1 MADEEESVP
10 QTANEGETAPQV
22 DNEADST
29 QAVDIPSEAG
39 QEPPAEQITME
50 AVSVVDP
57 STPMADMEELVQNLD
72 FDPYNEDQT
81 ELRFLHSKPSCFIVI
96 GKPGVGKTTLARR
109 LALEWKCE
117 LINSTNLINQNQ
129 WYRSD
134 WPSLVLLSQENQPLP
149 SDLWMSMVWYVCR

>member
-57 STPMADMEELVQNLD
+57 STPMADMEELVQNLE
-72 FDPYNEDQT
+72 FDPYNEDQVNYI
-81 ELRFLHSKPSCFIVI
+81 LILILKLQN
-96 GKPGVGKTTLARR
+96 LAG
-109 LALEWKCE
+109 
-117 LINSTNLINQNQ
+117 
-129 WYRSD
+129 Y
-134 WPSLVLLSQENQPLP
+134 
-149 SDLWMSMVWYVCR
+149 